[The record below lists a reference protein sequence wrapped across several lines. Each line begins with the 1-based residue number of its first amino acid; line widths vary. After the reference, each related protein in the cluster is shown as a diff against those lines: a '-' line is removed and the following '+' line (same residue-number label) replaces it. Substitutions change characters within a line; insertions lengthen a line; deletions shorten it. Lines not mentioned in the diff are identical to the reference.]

1 MLIKIFGKVCL
12 SMMKNISGELSKFQA
27 IKVLEI
33 QCVTLCHAIGNLLGG
48 ESMQDIVETTLIST
62 FTIL

>member
-33 QCVTLCHAIGNLLGG
+33 QCEHFVMLLG
-48 ESMQDIVETTLIST
+48 T
-62 FTIL
+62 FLAENQCKILLNQL